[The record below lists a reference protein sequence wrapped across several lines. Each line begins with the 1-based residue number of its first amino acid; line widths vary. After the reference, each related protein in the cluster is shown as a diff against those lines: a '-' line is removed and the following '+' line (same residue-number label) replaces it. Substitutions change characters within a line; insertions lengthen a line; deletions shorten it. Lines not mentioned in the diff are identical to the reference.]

1 MGCEMRL
8 QREEIERH
16 ARPGETYTEAEL
28 RILQERR
35 QSGTSK
41 VVNLP
46 GAKPPPKGGQ
56 RGGKA
61 SATTSGVGQL
71 SMPIMNDV
79 VAVGDPGKNPAPAE
93 AGGQV
98 SRGKRHSPQ
107 MAKLVEDGIRL
118 RDSRAGQ
125 AYGVRD
131 PARAPKGVAAPDL
144 DQEAGRPDSSAT
156 GSQPPSD
163 QDQELVSRLE
173 EELSG
178 ASYPPMAHR
187 PDRLPIKD
195 EVISM
200 DIPFFSLAKR
210 SDDDNKVKVYKDGN
224 RSVTIVPPLIGS
236 ATIFDKDL
244 LIYATSLIMDLINR
258 GEEPP
263 RTFDVESTDF
273 LRKTHRGCGR
283 PSYEGILPMLM
294 RLQGTTIHTN
304 IETGGVVQMKGFG
317 IIESYEILAKKER
330 LETKPHPKTGK
341 TESREVVRPLK
352 FRFTLS
358 EWFYNSVKDKRVLT
372 LDEKYF
378 TLPTAI
384 ERRLYEI
391 ARRHCGSVPMWAID
405 IGLLAKKVGTAQP
418 MYQFRESLRFA
429 IKDDRLPRFHIALD
443 VGVKPNQVVFY
454 TRDKAIFDA
463 HLETQGKRKWFDT
476 LEHPQSAAI
485 LEKASR
491 GARGRKKSGTD
502 GE

>member
-8 QREEIERH
+8 RREEIERH

-28 RILQERR
+28 RILQERQR
-35 QSGTSK
+35 SGASK

-61 SATTSGVGQL
+61 ATSSVVGQL
-71 SMPIMNDV
+71 SMPTMNDV
-79 VAVGDPGKNPAPAE
+79 VAVGDPGKNPAPAA
-93 AGGQV
+93 AGGQA
-98 SRGKRHSPQ
+98 SRGKRPGPQ
-107 MAKLVEDGIRL
+107 MGKPIEDGIRL
-118 RDSRAGQ
+118 RASQARQAAGD
-125 AYGVRD
+125 RD
-131 PARAPKGVAAPDL
+131 PTQATKGTTPGL
-144 DQEAGRPDSSAT
+144 DREAGRPDASAT

-163 QDQELVSRLE
+163 EEQALVSRLE
-173 EELSG
+173 EELSD
-178 ASYPPMAHR
+178 ASGPPVAHR
-187 PDRLPIKD
+187 PDRLPVKD

-210 SDDDNKVKVYKDGN
+210 SDDDNKIKVYKDGN

-258 GEEPP
+258 GEEPA
-263 RTFDVESTDF
+263 RSFDVESTDF

-463 HLETQGKRKWFDT
+463 HLEIQGQRKWFDT
-476 LEHPQSAAI
+476 LEHPQSATI